1 MESKG
6 KQVVD
11 DYILK
16 APVGMPRGTSLCIA
30 DGRGI
35 LVNVS
40 HGEVWLTQD
49 GSNKDHLLRSGE
61 SFRLDRDGA
70 AILHSFRRS
79 AVTLASPDPEYF
91 ARRITL
97 TRAGSVIP
105 EVLYQRSSSFPLG
118 KLVRGLRAR
127 WHALRTGPIANLG

>member
-1 MESKG
+1 MQPNG
-6 KQVVD
+6 NQVVD
-11 DYILK
+11 VYNILK
-16 APVGMPRGTSLCIA
+16 GPVGMPRGTSLCIA

-35 LVNVS
+35 LVNIS

-49 GSNKDHLLRSGE
+49 GSDKDHLLRSGE
-61 SFRLDRDGA
+61 SFRLDRAAA

-79 AVTLASPDPEYF
+79 TVTLASPEPEFF

-105 EVLYQRSSSFPLG
+105 EVLYQRGSFLLR
-118 KLVRGLRAR
+118 KLVRGPPSR
-127 WHALRTGPIANLG
+127 WQALRTGPIANLG